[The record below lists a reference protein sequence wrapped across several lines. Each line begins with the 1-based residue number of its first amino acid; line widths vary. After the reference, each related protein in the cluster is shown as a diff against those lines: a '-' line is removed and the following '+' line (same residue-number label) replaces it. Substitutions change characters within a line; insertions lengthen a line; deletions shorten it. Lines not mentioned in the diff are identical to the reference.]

1 MIIFVP
7 SPSPSWPPSNADNI
21 FRFEVEVDDA
31 KRVEVSHTLA
41 HLNGDHRNCGD
52 RRHHGFCGE
61 RGDQGY
67 LGDRGEYCDFLI
79 G

>member
-41 HLNGDHRNCGD
+41 HLNGDCGD
-52 RRHHGFCGE
+52 RGDCGE
-61 RGDQGY
+61 HCGDCGDCGDHRGD
-67 LGDRGEYCDFLI
+67 LGDEHCS
-79 G
+79 

>member
-41 HLNGDHRNCGD
+41 HLKMIIVVIVVIVVMIDD
-52 RRHHGFCGE
+52 V
-61 RGDQGY
+61 D
-67 LGDRGEYCDFLI
+67 D
-79 G
+79 